1 MHKKIISQIIKQKKE
16 EKMIEDKQI
25 NEGASNLKIM
35 KENMSVLSHVSE
47 DIVKRHDEIRL
58 RHYELGDDVNVL
70 KSISIEQ
77 NLQLLEQKL
86 RAIEKSV

>member
-16 EKMIEDKQI
+16 QKLIEDKQI

-47 DIVKRHDEIRL
+47 DIVKRHDEIVSK
-58 RHYELGDDVNVL
+58 H
-70 KSISIEQ
+70 Q
-77 NLQLLEQKL
+77 
-86 RAIEKSV
+86 